1 MGSLFRWADGE
12 SSIRSFWA
20 LDMLLL
26 LLLVVVLVLLLVVLE
41 LRFNQKAARWAVPR
55 NASRRADDE
64 AEGPVAAAAAVAK
77 AIEEGEIGL
86 VATATTRRRDER
98 MCMRI

>member
-26 LLLVVVLVLLLVVLE
+26 LLVLVLLLLVLE
-41 LRFNQKAARWAVPR
+41 LRFNQKAARRAEPR

-77 AIEEGEIGL
+77 AIEEGEI
-86 VATATTRRRDER
+86 VATAATRRRDER